1 MKTITLY
8 SKKAGIQV
16 STATKKS
23 ERNGATQ
30 KEGRIAIR
38 AFTLGENSDSVT
50 MMLNPAEGFKIS
62 RMAAAVASQS
72 GSRKITHK
80 FTKDGKETTSVL
92 KLEKWERNGKSGFA
106 ICVSR
111 DDTSINVPLDVDNLL
126 YVGEFCR
133 SLSTEQAWQQYKS
146 GDGTSTDEYPEEEVQ
161 EPVHEEEDVE
171 VPA

>member
-16 STATKKS
+16 NTATRKS
-23 ERNGATQ
+23 EKNGATQ

-38 AFTLGENSDSVT
+38 AFTLGENSSSVT
-50 MMLNPAEGFKIS
+50 MMLNPAEAFKVS
-62 RMAAAVASQS
+62 RMAAIVASQG

-80 FTKDGKETTSVL
+80 FTKDGNETTSVL
-92 KLEKWERNGKSGFA
+92 KLEKWARNGKSGYA
-106 ICVSR
+106 IGLSR
-111 DDTSINVPLDVDNLL
+111 DDNLINVPMDVDNLL

-133 SLSTEQAWQQYKS
+133 NLSTEQAWQQYKS
-146 GDGTSTDEYPEEEVQ
+146 VEGASEEEYPEDEIP
-161 EPVHEEEDVE
+161 EPDYEEEDVE